1 MPYFSNYF
9 NLFFFKYQVGSF
21 MHVLEVKNLVKTFN
35 GLRAVDDVSF
45 IIPEGSV
52 FGLIGRNGAG
62 KTTTIRMMMNIYLPD
77 SGEVL
82 LQGAKAGQDF
92 KDKVG
97 YLPEERGLYK
107 KMKVLETLL
116 FFAELKGKTG
126 KSVEKKALEYL
137 ERFQLADR
145 KNSKLEDLSKGNQQK
160 VQFIITILH
169 DPEFIILDEPFTGL
183 DPINTNLLKEIILEL
198 KKQGKVIIFSTHLMD
213 FAERMCDHITMI
225 DKGKLILN
233 GSLSDIKSRY
243 EQRNVSINYL
253 GDVSFLKSN
262 PMIEK
267 IVEYGNSSSIK
278 VREPQQV
285 QQLLKIL
292 VDNNIIVTK
301 FAANEISLQEIF
313 VELAG
318 NNNINVNSAEVKNV

>member
-1 MPYFSNYF
+1 
-9 NLFFFKYQVGSF
+9 
-21 MHVLEVKNLVKTFN
+21 MHVLEVKNLVKTFD
-35 GLRAVDDVSF
+35 GIRAVDDVSF
-45 IIPEGSV
+45 TIPEGCV

-62 KTTTIRMMMNIYLPD
+62 KTTTLRIMMNIYLPD

-126 KSVEKKALEYL
+126 KAVEKQAIKYL

-160 VQFIITILH
+160 VQFITTILH

-198 KKQGKVIIFSTHLMD
+198 RDQGKVIIFSTHLMD
-213 FAERMCDHITMI
+213 FAERMCDHITML
-225 DKGKLILN
+225 DKGRVILN
-233 GSLSDIKSRY
+233 GALSDIKAKYS
-243 EQRNVSINYL
+243 QRNVSINYR
-253 GDVSFLKSN
+253 GDLSFLKSN
-262 PMIEK
+262 PVVEK
-267 IVEYGNSSSIK
+267 IVNYGNSSSIK
-278 VREPQQV
+278 VKEPQQV
-285 QQLLKIL
+285 QQLLRTL
-292 VDNNIIVTK
+292 VENNINVTK
-301 FAANEISLQEIF
+301 FAADEISLQEIF
-313 VELAG
+313 VDLAG
-318 NNNINVNSAEVKNV
+318 DDNTNSIAAEVKYV